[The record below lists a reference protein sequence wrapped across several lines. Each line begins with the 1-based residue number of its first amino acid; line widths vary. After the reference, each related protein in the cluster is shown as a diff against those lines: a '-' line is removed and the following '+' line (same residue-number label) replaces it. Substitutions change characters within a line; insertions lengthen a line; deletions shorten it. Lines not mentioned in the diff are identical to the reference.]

1 MRVTYAREPSIVQ
14 SFDCTCRSVDR
25 SIDRPIDRSHYQ
37 LDPRM
42 LLSFH
47 SIVRSLVSERG
58 TIFPAIHPSIDRSI
72 PSLCSLCSASL
83 SLPTC
88 LFDCCALLCL
98 SLSPSLVLIVS
109 LYSTPFILPAPLSLS
124 LSLSQHTPHTHSPHP
139 PCDTTPPYCQFGLR
153 ILFNSASIVCICYCA
168 CVCLPPLT
176 ASFLLIVSTDLLC
189 ALLSSLSSHLSRS
202 CSSRLLLVRYH
213 IICTCVLCD

>member
-124 LSLSQHTPHTHSPHP
+124 LSPSLSTPLTPTHPIHRA
-139 PCDTTPPYCQFGLR
+139 TLHHL

-168 CVCLPPLT
+168 CACLPPLT

>member
-109 LYSTPFILPAPLSLS
+109 LYSTPFILPASPSLSLSLS
-124 LSLSQHTPHTHSPHP
+124 LSLSQHTPHSPTHPIHRA
-139 PCDTTPPYCQFGLR
+139 TLHH
-153 ILFNSASIVCICYCA
+153 
-168 CVCLPPLT
+168 LT
-176 ASFLLIVSTDLLC
+176 ASSASVFCSTVRRSSAYVTVRACVFHHSLLPSFLLYLRT
-189 ALLSSLSSHLSRS
+189 
-202 CSSRLLLVRYH
+202 YF
-213 IICTCVLCD
+213 VLCSPLSLLISLVLVPLDSY

>member
-139 PCDTTPPYCQFGLR
+139 PCDTTPPYFVQQCVDRLHMLLCVRVSSTTHCFLPSYCIYGLTLCSALLSLS
-153 ILFNSASIVCICYCA
+153 LFSS
-168 CVCLPPLT
+168 L
-176 ASFLLIVSTDLLC
+176 SFLFLSTLISSLSYNLYLC
-189 ALLSSLSSHLSRS
+189 AL
-202 CSSRLLLVRYH
+202 
-213 IICTCVLCD
+213 